1 MAHGASTARAGT
13 PQPEHQECSQQCW
26 ETTLEGPQGQAGL
39 QGPQLAQGSWA
50 LQRMDEHPSPVMPTD
65 SSPPMDT
72 LHICLHCLG
81 PAAAGTL
88 LQCPPGLGGKG
99 GHAGDTGEPSG
110 TETPQPDVHLQQR
123 EGTSRDIPVCHTHP
137 GGSAHIPTGHFTP
150 GASSA
155 SGGRWAPAS
164 PKS

>member
-13 PQPEHQECSQQCW
+13 PEPEHQERSRLSW
-26 ETTLEGPQGQAGL
+26 ETTLEGPPGQAGL

-50 LQRMDEHPSPVMPTD
+50 QQRMDEHPSAVMPTD
-65 SSPPMDT
+65 SSPPLDT
-72 LHICLHCLG
+72 LDICPHCLG

-99 GHAGDTGEPSG
+99 GHAGDTGEPSR

-123 EGTSRDIPVCHTHP
+123 EGMSRDIPLWHSHP

-150 GASSA
+150 VTSSA
-155 SGGRWAPAS
+155 PGGQ
-164 PKS
+164 